1 MFESHFGFSAAPFQL
16 SPDPSFYFESRGHG
30 QAMSY
35 LKYGVYQREGFIVVT
50 GEIGSGKTTL
60 VHTLLEAL
68 DSREVA
74 AAQVVNTQLD
84 SGELLHAIC
93 TAFGV
98 PVPGP
103 SKAQMLAT
111 LEAFFTALAAGGRRA
126 LLVVDE
132 AQNLGRKE
140 VEELR
145 MLSNFQLGHHA
156 LLQSFLVGQPELRQ
170 MLRSNAMEQLRQR
183 VIASCHLG
191 PLTAAETRAYVEH
204 RLRHVGWAAFP
215 AIADAAFASIHSF
228 SGGIPRRIN
237 LLCTRLLLAS
247 WLTGKEHIAA
257 IDVAKAAAELGAE
270 LGGPGVPE
278 IDTPATS

>member
-1 MFESHFGFSAAPFQL
+1 MFESHFGFSAPPFQL

-30 QAMSY
+30 QALSY
-35 LKYGVYQREGFIVVT
+35 LRYGVYQREGFIVVT

-60 VHTLLEAL
+60 VRTLLEGL
-68 DSREVA
+68 DSREVV

-84 SGELLHAIC
+84 SYDLLYAIC

-98 PVPGP
+98 QVPGP

-111 LEAFFTALAAGGRRA
+111 LEAFFTALVAGGRRA

-145 MLSNFQLGHHA
+145 MLSNFQLGRHA
-156 LLQSFLVGQPELRQ
+156 LVQSFLVGQPELRL
-170 MLRSNAMEQLRQR
+170 MLRSSAMEQLRQR

-191 PLTAAETRAYVEH
+191 PLSEHETRAYVEH
-204 RLRHVGWAAFP
+204 RLRRVGWDAFP
-215 AIADAAFASIHSF
+215 AISDEAFATVHSF

-237 LLCTRLLLAS
+237 LLCTRVLLAS
-247 WLTGKEHIAA
+247 WLAGKGDIAA
-257 IDVAKAAAELGAE
+257 IDMANAAAELGAE
-270 LGGPGVPE
+270 LGGASAPDSGP
-278 IDTPATS
+278 PAAH